1 MSEHDTLLP
10 IGKAAQKL
18 GVSTKTILRW
28 TDSGR
33 LPLGGLSEGG
43 HRRYRLADLE
53 RIQSERQQRAA

>member
-10 IGKAAQKL
+10 IGKAAQML

-33 LPLGGLSEGG
+33 LPLAGWSDGH
-43 HRRYRLADLE
+43 HRRYRLSDVERLLE
-53 RIQSERQQRAA
+53 ERAA